1 MFDFSALVHDYGYWI
16 VLFGSMIEGE
26 SIVLT
31 AGMLSAHGI
40 LSFYKICLLSFIGT
54 CFADQLLYNL
64 GYYIG
69 PSFLEKWSVTRKLF
83 HKLKPI
89 ALKYQNIYI
98 LSFRFIYG
106 IRIMSPILIG
116 IVKIDPKKY
125 MILNIV
131 ASVIWSIVSCSM
143 GYAIGSFTKTLDF
156 KFKYVIIA
164 GTFLILLL
172 ILLSKILSSYILN
185 RNTKSDKI

>member
-1 MFDFSALVHDYGYWI
+1 MFLELVHSYGYWI

-40 LSFYKICLLSFIGT
+40 LSFYKICILSFIGT
-54 CFADQLLYNL
+54 CIADQLLYNF

-69 PSFLEKWSVTRKLF
+69 PGFLEKWKVSRKLF

-89 ALKYQNIYI
+89 AIKYQNAYI

-106 IRIMSPILIG
+106 IRIISPILIG
-116 IVKIDPKKY
+116 IIKIDPRKY
-125 MILNIV
+125 MILNVI
-131 ASVIWSIVSCSM
+131 ASLIWAVVSCAI
-143 GYAIGSFTKTLDF
+143 GYLIGSFTKTLDF
-156 KFKYVIIA
+156 NLKYLMISGTALIII
-164 GTFLILLL
+164 LIL
-172 ILLSKILSSYILN
+172 ISKCISSYILRKN
-185 RNTKSDKI
+185 HINN